1 MSLIVGSK
9 QAPHAES
16 AIWQL
21 LDTELVG
28 RLTSSLEHGVSRL
41 TVLKLHKLWRY
52 LKEAIFGSHL

>member
-9 QAPHAES
+9 QAPHAQS

-28 RLTSSLEHGVSRL
+28 RLTSSLEHSVSRL
-41 TVLKLHKLWRY
+41 SVLKLHKLW
-52 LKEAIFGSHL
+52 